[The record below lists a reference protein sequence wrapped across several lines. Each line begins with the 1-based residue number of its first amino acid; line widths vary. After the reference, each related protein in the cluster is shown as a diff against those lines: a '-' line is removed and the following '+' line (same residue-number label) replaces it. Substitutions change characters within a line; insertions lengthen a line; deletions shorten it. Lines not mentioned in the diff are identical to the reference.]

1 MYMMAFC
8 STCLAYISVAL
19 VELFHIAAIAGCVYM
34 GMNVKGDGNSS
45 TGYYITAGVFAL
57 FFLLFNCLLCCFR
70 DKFAIALAVID
81 SAADF
86 LVATKRLA
94 IIPLLYFFSAIIYL
108 VIWAFAV
115 PGVIALNDITASSN
129 SAGSQQKNIKWTG

>member
-1 MYMMAFC
+1 
-8 STCLAYISVAL
+8 
-19 VELFHIAAIAGCVYM
+19 
-34 GMNVKGDGNSS
+34 
-45 TGYYITAGVFAL
+45 
-57 FFLLFNCLLCCFR
+57 
-70 DKFAIALAVID
+70 LAVID